1 MKAEIPRGLT
11 GRPRI
16 WLTALLLTGCAV
28 VSAPQPRQAPPA
40 NSGASNNS
48 NSINSAVDVI
58 RSDRAD
64 ALIRDALVS
73 YHRYRV
79 LSTADAAREVN
90 TQLDQKRNELS
101 QLQLA
106 ILMAQVHGPG
116 DLNRALQ
123 LLDSLS
129 RQKTPDALA
138 LRPLVTLFSVQWTEQ
153 RRLEDQVDK
162 LNQQVK
168 DDQKRIDQLNE
179 KLEGMKAIERNL
191 QPRLPRPPGATG

>member
-1 MKAEIPRGLT
+1 MKAEPLRALSS
-11 GRPRI
+11 RPRV
-16 WLTALLLTGCAV
+16 WLTAMLLTGCAV
-28 VSAPQPRQAPPA
+28 VSAPQPRSAPPA
-40 NSGASNNS
+40 NGGPNNASS
-48 NSINSAVDVI
+48 VNSAVDVI

-90 TQLDQKRNELS
+90 TQLDQKRSELS

-123 LLDSLS
+123 LLDNLS

-138 LRPLVTLFSVQWTEQ
+138 LRPLVTLFNVQWTEQ

-191 QPRLPRPPGATG
+191 QPRLPRPPGVTG